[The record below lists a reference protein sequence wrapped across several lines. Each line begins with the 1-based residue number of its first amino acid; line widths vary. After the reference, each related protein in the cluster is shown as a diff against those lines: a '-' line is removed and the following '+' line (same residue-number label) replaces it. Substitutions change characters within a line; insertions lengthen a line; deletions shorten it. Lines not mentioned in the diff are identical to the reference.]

1 MKIKITKNMKKQ
13 YFIQD
18 SLVKKQIRKVIIK
31 LRKGSIEL
39 EKLSTGKNIYKIRI
53 GDYRILVKKSDD
65 TYFLIG
71 IKHRKEVYRDI

>member
-1 MKIKITKNMKKQ
+1 MKIKISKHMKKQ

-18 SLVKKQIRKVIIK
+18 SLTKKQIRKAIIRF
-31 LRKGSIEL
+31 RKGEIEL